1 MSWRAGEAAGARGRR
16 ERRGRIAALQK
27 GRMAVLRGRER
38 RRVASGRSSRLLRKE
53 GGAEGN
59 AGVRAT
65 SLGMKRIRRV
75 IRGTELSARIGSKVM
90 RRVQR
95 VIVGEVL

>member
-1 MSWRAGEAAGARGRR
+1 M
-16 ERRGRIAALQK
+16 
-27 GRMAVLRGRER
+27 
-38 RRVASGRSSRLLRKE
+38 RKE
-53 GGAEGN
+53 GGAERN

-90 RRVQR
+90 RRVQS